1 MRPKNKKAGQAE
13 NRYSPPDFI
22 REALEALRPPE
33 NITVSQWADR
43 YRILDEKSAALP
55 GPWKTDLTP
64 YLRGIMNAWND
75 PDVEEIDF
83 IKPTQVGGTETFIN
97 CLGYSIQQDPAPC
110 LVVYPTLE
118 LGMQVSDYR
127 IRTMVMACPELR
139 EKFKERSKKL
149 ELEFDDMYVAI
160 AGANSAASLAS
171 RPVQYLGLDEI
182 DKYPIAI
189 KDEADPISLAIER
202 TKTFAH
208 NRKIFKASTPT
219 LKWKPIWQAWL
230 TADCQKKYYVPC
242 PHCGAMDIFTFKQ
255 LIIPDRRDPEEARK
269 TAYYQCPKCKGI
281 IQDHDKPNMLKQ
293 GEWRVEKNNGTRRT
307 AFWLNTFYSPW
318 VRFGDIAA
326 EWVKSYRDKTL
337 LRNFINSW
345 LAEPWE
351 DTKVK
356 TSADT
361 VLKRQSE
368 YEESVVPA
376 EAILLTGGVDV
387 QRGYLYWT
395 IRAWGENTTS
405 WNITHGTCETWE
417 MLEKIMNTEF
427 PDSAGGKRIVNLVC
441 VDSGDGMTQDEVY
454 DFCAQH
460 QDWAIPVKG
469 SSNPLLAAYKM
480 SAIEKP
486 DSIANGL
493 YLYVVDTGQY
503 KDKIAARLLREPG
516 PGAWMVYKGCDEEY
530 AQQVTAEEKVLEVR
544 GNQKIEVWCPKGS
557 HIDNHY
563 LDCEVYAF
571 VAADVLKIRFRTQE
585 SEPQASAPP
594 GPTREEP
601 EKESWL
607 GDRRGWIR

>member
-1 MRPKNKKAGQAE
+1 MRPKKKKAGQAE
-13 NRYSPPDFI
+13 KRYKPPEFI
-22 REALEALRPPE
+22 QESLGSLRPPE
-33 NITVSQWADR
+33 NITVSEWADK

-55 GPWKTDLTP
+55 GPWKTDRTP
-64 YLRGIMNAWND
+64 YLRGIMDAWND
-75 PDVEEIDF
+75 PDIEEIDF
-83 IKPTQVGGTETFIN
+83 VKPTQVGGTETLLN
-97 CLGYSIQQDPAPC
+97 CIGYSIQQDPAPA
-110 LVVYPTLE
+110 LVVYPNLE
-118 LGMQVSDYR
+118 LGEHIADYR
-127 IRTMVMACPELR
+127 FKPMVMASPQLR
-139 EKFKERSKKL
+139 AKFKERSKKL

-189 KDEADPISLAIER
+189 KDESDPISLAVER
-202 TKTFAH
+202 TKTYAH

-219 LKWKPIWQAWL
+219 LKYKPIWQAWL
-230 TADCQKKYYVPC
+230 NADCQKKYYVPC
-242 PHCGAMDIFTFKQ
+242 PHCGVKDIFYFKQ
-255 LIIPDRRDPEEARK
+255 LQILDRKNPEEARA
-269 TAYYQCPKCKGI
+269 TAYYECPHCGGV
-281 IQDHDKPNMLKQ
+281 IQDHHKPDMLTN
-293 GEWRVEKNNGTRRT
+293 GEWKAIKSAGTRRT

-326 EWVKSYRDKTL
+326 EWVKSYRDKVL
-337 LRNFINSW
+337 LQNFINSW

-356 TSADT
+356 TSAET
-361 VLKRQSE
+361 VLERQSE

-405 WNITHGTCETWE
+405 WNIAHGTCETWE
-417 MLEKIMNTEF
+417 MLELIMNTEF
-427 PDSAGGKRIVNLVC
+427 PDSSGGKQIVNLVC
-441 VDSGDGMTQDEVY
+441 IDSGDGMTQDEVY

-460 QDWAIPVKG
+460 QEWAIPVKG
-469 SSNPLLAAYKM
+469 SSGPMLAAYKM
-480 SAIEKP
+480 SVIEKP

-503 KDKIAARLLREPG
+503 KDKIAARLLRPAG
-516 PGAWMVYKGCDEEY
+516 PGSWMVYKGCDEEY
-530 AQQVTAEEKVLEVR
+530 AQQVTAEEKVLENR
-544 GNQKIEVWCPKGS
+544 GNQKAEVWQKKGS
-557 HIDNHY
+557 HVDNHY

-585 SEPQASAPP
+585 NEPQAAPPP
-594 GPTREEP
+594 GPEP
-601 EKESWL
+601 SQKKESWI
-607 GDRRGWIR
+607 GNRKGWIR